1 MPTLSPATAQFL
13 ADAILTLHAGVV
25 MFVIF
30 GQAAILIGAWRRW
43 GWIRNFAFRL
53 FHLLLMVFVAAQ
65 SWLGQLCPLTV
76 WEMQLREIAG
86 QSTYRVSFIEHWLSR
101 LIFFEAPWWVFV
113 AIYTAFA
120 GLILASWLLIPPR
133 RRRTGAATPA
143 GR

>member
-13 ADAILTLHAGVV
+13 ADAILTLHVGVV

-30 GQAAILIGAWRRW
+30 GQVAILIGAWRRW

-53 FHLLLMVFVAAQ
+53 AHLLLMVFIAAQ

-76 WEMQLREIAG
+76 WEMRLREIAG
-86 QSTYRVSFIEHWLSR
+86 QDTYRVSFIEYWLSR

-113 AIYTAFA
+113 AVYTAFA
-120 GLILASWLLIPPR
+120 GLILASWWLIPPR
-133 RRRTGAATPA
+133 RRRAGPKASTAA
-143 GR
+143 